1 VVVPSQRAGLFI
13 RVLPLSDLLLLVR
26 HLLLLVLL
34 FDSSTRIH
42 PSSDL
47 FDCRSKLLP
56 FFFLPLT
63 SMLLLSIHLFW
74 SVLFLAGLR
83 FLVAADP
90 EDVYPPGPFL
100 QRLPTAPSS

>member
-1 VVVPSQRAGLFI
+1 LI

-47 FDCRSKLLP
+47 FDCRSKLLL

-63 SMLLLSIHLFW
+63 SMLLLSIHPFW

-83 FLVAADP
+83 SLIAADP
-90 EDVYPPGPFL
+90 EDVYLPGPFL
-100 QRLPTAPSS
+100 QRLPTALSS